1 MFFTANN
8 NIDPRDGGSMDA
20 VAEALDAVVDV
31 DRAITGLVSDRFVAV
46 MAWREQT
53 LLSAAEDRWASPDM
67 VARSMRLELA
77 AALRITEYSSAVMI
91 AHAEALQDRYSLAG
105 VALRDGRITERHAA
119 VLIELLDTVEP
130 ELRAGLVSRAVA
142 LAEELPLGAFRREL
156 RKLVDA
162 VRAVTLEL
170 RHREA
175 LTQRRIAVEPATD
188 GMAWLMA
195 LMPAVE
201 AHAIYERVTAIA
213 KTVQVAD
220 KHAATAEVQK
230 AEREGSVP
238 DDKAQVRTLNQARAD
253 VFGDLL
259 IDGMTD
265 HLPPEARGIRASV
278 VVTVPVLALLDESTN
293 AGDPPVVEGI
303 GPIPLSRAKDLCG
316 GAEGWMRVLTHPE
329 TGMVLSVGRDRY
341 RPPKS
346 LADLVKWRADR
357 CLAPGCGVPASRCQ
371 VDHNLAWED
380 GGHTGLTNHA
390 PFCQGHHTL
399 KHHGGWQVIQIP
411 GSGGAIQW
419 TSPAGRHYVV
429 KPERRVPVFT
439 AQQPTAEPEP
449 PPF

>member
-1 MFFTANN
+1 MFFTGDNS
-8 NIDPRDGGSMDA
+8 PEPHDGGSKDA
-20 VAEALDAVVDV
+20 VAGALDAVVDV
-31 DRAITGLVSDRFVAV
+31 DRAITALVSDRFAAV
-46 MAWREQT
+46 LAWREQT
-53 LLSAAEDRWASPDM
+53 VRSAAEDGWATPEM

-77 AALRITEYSSAVMI
+77 SALRITEYAAAVMI
-91 AHAEALQDRYSLAG
+91 AHAEALQDRYALAG
-105 VALRDGRITERHAA
+105 AALRDGRITERHAA
-119 VLIELLDTVEP
+119 ILIDLLDTVEP
-130 ELRAGLVSRAVA
+130 ELRAGLLPRAVA
-142 LAEELPLGAFRREL
+142 LAEELPLGAFRRAL

-162 VRAVTLEL
+162 VRAVTLEV

-175 LTQRRIAVEPATD
+175 LTQRRIAVEPAAD
-188 GMAWLMA
+188 EMAWLMS

-201 AHAIYERVTAIA
+201 AHAIFERVTGIA
-213 KTVQVAD
+213 KTVLVAD
-220 KHAATAEVQK
+220 KNAVAAELQK

-238 DDKAQVRTLNQARAD
+238 DDTVQVRTLNQARAD

-265 HLPPEARGIRASV
+265 HLPTEARGIRASV

-293 AGDPPVVEGI
+293 ASGPPVVEGI
-303 GPIPLSRAKDLCG
+303 GPIPLSRAKELCG
-316 GAEGWMRVLTHPE
+316 GSEGWMRVLTHPE

-341 RPPKS
+341 RPPKP

-371 VDHNLAWED
+371 VDHNLAWEN
-380 GGHTGLTNHA
+380 GGNTELPNHA

-399 KHHGGWQVIQIP
+399 KHHGGWHVTQIP

-419 TSPAGRHYVV
+419 ISPTGRRYVV